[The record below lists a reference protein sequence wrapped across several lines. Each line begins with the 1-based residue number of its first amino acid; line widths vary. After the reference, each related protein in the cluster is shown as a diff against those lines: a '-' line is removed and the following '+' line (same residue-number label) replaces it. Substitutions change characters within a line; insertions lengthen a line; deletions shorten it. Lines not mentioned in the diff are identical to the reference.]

1 MLVCQ
6 PSEWDVRL
14 ISAVQY
20 LTVQFGIGLIRVE
33 FNIGLIGVELR
44 IGLIGGILGLMGHRG
59 TSSPPHRAQAA
70 IQPVMDLGRTL
81 FCNRDPQSALL

>member
-6 PSEWDVRL
+6 PSEWDIRL

-20 LTVQFGIGLIRVE
+20 LRVEFGFGLIRVE

>member
-1 MLVCQ
+1 MQCL
-6 PSEWDVRL
+6 
-14 ISAVQY
+14 
-20 LTVQFGIGLIRVE
+20 RVE
-33 FNIGLIGVELR
+33 FGVDLIKVEFSIELS

>member
-1 MLVCQ
+1 M
-6 PSEWDVRL
+6 
-14 ISAVQY
+14 QY
-20 LTVQFGIGLIRVE
+20 LRIQVGVGLIKVE
-33 FNIGLIGVELR
+33 FGIGLIGVELR

>member
-1 MLVCQ
+1 M
-6 PSEWDVRL
+6 
-14 ISAVQY
+14 QY
-20 LTVQFGIGLIRVE
+20 LRVEFGVGLIRVE
-33 FNIGLIGVELR
+33 LSIGLIGVEFGIGLIKVELS

>member
-44 IGLIGGILGLMGHRG
+44 IGLIGGILGLMGHRC

-81 FCNRDPQSALL
+81 FCNRDHQSALL

>member
-1 MLVCQ
+1 M
-6 PSEWDVRL
+6 
-14 ISAVQY
+14 QY
-20 LTVQFGIGLIRVE
+20 LRVEFGVALIRLEFNIGLIRVE
-33 FNIGLIGVELR
+33 LSIGLIGVELR